1 MMSRASSVCTLRD
14 GPEAGH
20 EPKRDET
27 GRDTKGRE
35 SERER
40 EREMER
46 ERGEERERGAR
57 DRERERSGIV
67 GGR

>member
-40 EREMER
+40 EMER

-57 DRERERSGIV
+57 DRERERGA
-67 GGR
+67 G

>member
-1 MMSRASSVCTLRD
+1 MSRASSVCTLRD

-35 SERER
+35 SET

-46 ERGEERERGAR
+46 ERRGRGERGIERE
-57 DRERERSGIV
+57 RERERSGIV
-67 GGR
+67 GGG